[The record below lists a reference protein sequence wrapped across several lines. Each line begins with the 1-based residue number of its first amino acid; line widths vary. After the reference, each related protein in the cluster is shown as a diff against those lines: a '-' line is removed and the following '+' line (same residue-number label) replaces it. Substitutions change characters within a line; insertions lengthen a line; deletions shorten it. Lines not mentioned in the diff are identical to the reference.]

1 LPFCHEVEPS
11 IAVSGIPEWLFKSY
25 VKFILRSLRDTEQSR
40 LIGLR
45 KLWYKLDFSSLEDP
59 KRYTVDNFF
68 AIVVTFMS
76 FDFDNIMSVIDFEDF
91 LI

>member
-1 LPFCHEVEPS
+1 
-11 IAVSGIPEWLFKSY
+11 
-25 VKFILRSLRDTEQSR
+25 